1 MTSSNLPP
9 KRAAES
15 VTESVQVVMPNHL
28 NGAGRIFGGQLV
40 AWIDVIGGIAA
51 RRHCGCAVTT
61 AAIDNLQFREPV
73 YVNEVVVLRA
83 RVTFVGRTSM
93 EVRVDTFVEDVS
105 GTRKL
110 VNTAYL
116 TEIALGADG
125 HPTPVPPLLCETML
139 EKAEFEAG
147 RRRRERRLSKAD
159 NPLSTLSGIS

>member
-1 MTSSNLPP
+1 
-9 KRAAES
+9 
-15 VTESVQVVMPNHL
+15 MPNHL

-93 EVRVDTFVEDVS
+93 EVRVDTFVEGRVRHAQARQYGVS
-105 GTRKL
+105 
-110 VNTAYL
+110 
-116 TEIALGADG
+116 DG
-125 HPTPVPPLLCETML
+125 NRPRR
-139 EKAEFEAG
+139 G
-147 RRRRERRLSKAD
+147 RPSHARAAASV
-159 NPLSTLSGIS
+159 